1 MNMDTSSSGGS
12 AHESE
17 DEFVTQVESLRFQ
30 LERCAA
36 MLTGDLDEAVNLA
49 QSAITKAWES
59 RGQYQ
64 TARPLYPWVRSIV
77 VNLSKQYMDRRRRH
91 AKTTDAAVLS
101 EVPQSS
107 GQRNGV
113 LSEILKNEV
122 TVRMALAIGELPI
135 PYREAFVL
143 HYVEGMEYSEM
154 AVLLGETVTALR
166 TRAMRARGLL
176 QSSLGPVVDTWMR
189 G

>member
-1 MNMDTSSSGGS
+1 MGP
-12 AHESE
+12 
-17 DEFVTQVESLRFQ
+17 
-30 LERCAA
+30 
-36 MLTGDLDEAVNLA
+36 
-49 QSAITKAWES
+49 KY
-59 RGQYQ
+59 RGQLMQ
-64 TARPLYPWVRSIV
+64 AIHGSQKATCED
-77 VNLSKQYMDRRRRH
+77 DRCGY
-91 AKTTDAAVLS
+91 LS

-154 AVLLGETVTALR
+154 AVLLGESATALR